1 MRASHQSHPS
11 HLSYLLSLALLL
23 TAATT
28 HAADFLLPATALRAD
43 IARFNALDTETVT
56 NHIPNSTAAD
66 FLAANAPRFDC
77 PDRELVEIWHF
88 RWWTFRKHLKHTPDG
103 FVVTEFLTPVK
114 HAGAHNTI
122 SCATSFHLAEGR
134 WLRDAHFL
142 DDYTRFW
149 LRGANDKPQPH
160 FHKFSSWFAAAVW
173 DRACVTVDFAFA
185 LGLLDDLVADYRVWE
200 TERRLPSGLFWQHDV
215 KDGME
220 ESISGSRTAQQPR
233 PTINSYMVANAR
245 ALAALAQLAKRPELA
260 KEFTA
265 KADELHRL
273 TLDKLWDNEAKFFK
287 VLRADG
293 APFSDAAR
301 ASNLPLAPGFSR
313 VSAAREGKT
322 VSTVSPPPATFSS
335 AREAIGYVPWMFHLP
350 DARHAAAWSQFT
362 DLAGFHAPFGL
373 TTAERRHQQFRTH
386 GTGKCE
392 WDGPV
397 WPFATSQTLL
407 GLANFLRSEGARTP
421 PSAASHAAQKPH
433 ADVGVRAPSRPR
445 AGDFQSPSAAPS
457 TLKHGDY
464 KSPALPTRADYL
476 SALLTYTRS
485 HRFNAQ
491 PYIGEYL
498 DETTGAWL
506 KGNAERS
513 RHYNHSLFADLIIT
527 GLVGLTPRA
536 DDTVEVHPLLPDG
549 TWDWFALDAVPY
561 HGRTLTILWDK
572 TGAHYGKGAGLRLF
586 ADGKLLAETNRFT
599 RVTAELPPR

>member
-1 MRASHQSHPS
+1 MKSSPALHRFHASHPS
-11 HLSYLLSLALLL
+11 HHLLLALLL
-23 TAATT
+23 FATT
-28 HAADFLLPATALRAD
+28 ACAADFLLPAAPLRSD
-43 IARFNALDTETVT
+43 LARFNALDTEAVT
-56 NHIPNSTAAD
+56 NHIPNAAAAD

-122 SCATSFHLAEGR
+122 SCATGFHLAEGR
-134 WLRDAHFL
+134 WLRAPRFL

-149 LRGANDKPQPH
+149 LRSANGKPQPH

-173 DRACVTVDFAFA
+173 DRACVTGDFAFA

-200 TERRLPSGLFWQHDV
+200 AERRRPDGLFWQHDV

-233 PTINSYMVANAR
+233 PTINSYMTANAR
-245 ALAALAQLAKRPELA
+245 ALAAMATHAGRADLA
-260 KEFTA
+260 KEFSA

-273 TLDKLWDNEAKFFK
+273 TLAKLWDNEAKFFK
-287 VLRADG
+287 VRL
-293 APFSDAAR
+293 AAAGPVAQASKSSVSPISKPAAATTASPTSPSPR
-301 ASNLPLAPGFSR
+301 ASLSLAPGFSR
-313 VSAAREGKT
+313 LSAARAGET
-322 VSTVSPPPATFSS
+322 VSTVFPPQPTFSP

-350 DARHAAAWSQFT
+350 DSRHADAWLQFT
-362 DLAGFHAPFGL
+362 DPAGFRAPFGL
-373 TTAERRHQQFRTH
+373 TTAERRHPAFRTH

-407 GLANFLRSEGARTP
+407 ALANFLRSEGARTP
-421 PSAASHAAQKPH
+421 TSAAAAVPQTTA
-433 ADVGVRAPSRPR
+433 ADVGVRAPI
-445 AGDFQSPSAAPS
+445 
-457 TLKHGDY
+457 
-464 KSPALPTRADYL
+464 LPTRADYL
-476 SALLTYTRS
+476 TALLTYTRS
-485 HRFNAQ
+485 HRMNGQ
-491 PYIGEYL
+491 PYLGEYH

-506 KGNAERS
+506 KGNHERS
-513 RHYNHSLFADLIIT
+513 RHYNHSLFADIVIT

-536 DDTVEVHPLLPDG
+536 DDTVEIHPLLPDG
-549 TWDWFALDAVPY
+549 AWDWFALDAIPY

-572 TGAHYGKGAGLRLF
+572 TGAHYRKGAGLRVF
-586 ADGKLLAETNRFT
+586 ADGKLLATTNRLT
-599 RVTAELPPR
+599 RMTATLPSK

>member
-1 MRASHQSHPS
+1 MF
-11 HLSYLLSLALLL
+11 LWSLGFGIGNFP
-23 TAATT
+23 AA
-28 HAADFLLPATALRAD
+28 AADFLFPATSLRAD
-43 IARFNALDTETVT
+43 IARFNALDTESVT
-56 NHIPNSTAAD
+56 NHIPNSAAAD

-88 RWWTFRKHLKHTPDG
+88 RWWTFRKHLKQTPDG

-122 SCATSFHLAEGR
+122 SCATGFHLAEGR
-134 WLRDAHFL
+134 WLRDPRFL

-149 LRGANDKPQPH
+149 LRGADGKPQPH

-173 DRACVTVDFAFA
+173 DRACVTGDFAFA
-185 LGLLDDLVADYRVWE
+185 LGLLDDLVADYRAWE

-245 ALAALAQLAKRPELA
+245 AIAALAQLAKRPELA
-260 KEFTA
+260 KEFSA
-265 KADELHRL
+265 KADELHHL

-287 VLRADG
+287 VLVARDSNVASG
-293 APFSDAAR
+293 APA
-301 ASNLPLAPGFSR
+301 SR
-313 VSAAREGKT
+313 VAQTSKSA
-322 VSTVSPPPATFSS
+322 VSPVSKPATAVQPDARPNSPRS
-335 AREAIGYVPWMFHLP
+335 ADLEIGATAGLETRATYSPAREAIGYVPWMFHLP
-350 DARHAAAWSQFT
+350 DARHAAAWLQLT
-362 DLAGFHAPFGL
+362 DPAGFHAPFGL
-373 TTAERRHQQFRTH
+373 TTAERRHPAFRTH
-386 GTGKCE
+386 GTFKCE

-407 GLANFLRSEGARTP
+407 ALANFLRATNAPRASSSLAPTGGEGRGEGAT
-421 PSAASHAAQKPH
+421 ATH
-433 ADVGVRAPSRPR
+433 
-445 AGDFQSPSAAPS
+445 
-457 TLKHGDY
+457 
-464 KSPALPTRADYL
+464 LPTRHNYL
-476 SALLTYTRS
+476 AALLTYTRS
-485 HRFNAQ
+485 HRMNGQ

-506 KGNAERS
+506 KGNHERS

-586 ADGKLLAETNRFT
+586 ADGKLLATTNRLT
-599 RVTAELPPR
+599 RVTAKLPPR